1 MKFLK
6 DNAVLADMDSAE
18 DTQESEVLLE
28 IQVENLRRQIIEL
41 PAGSPPA
48 ARARILIEIGRA
60 LLRLNKQGEAW
71 DAARE
76 AFDVLAPLERWE
88 DAIQALEVMFLAEQ
102 PDSLPALG
110 QAIWLAVTYPVDPE
124 LSVAILQHVIDE
136 TPADSDGA
144 AVAAVA
150 AHYLVDLRAP
160 QGRAR
165 EDLLF
170 YTNQMLA
177 TVSRR
182 HGDVSDQESF
192 SRWFKRLEL
201 DDPARFLVRL
211 RNIVDV
217 LVQEHWWIDREQLQA
232 KLPVQ

>member
-1 MKFLK
+1 MKYLK
-6 DNAVLADMDSAE
+6 NDAVLADMDSAE
-18 DTQESEVLLE
+18 DIQESEVLLE

-48 ARARILIEIGRA
+48 ARAKILIEIGRT
-60 LLRLNKQGEAW
+60 LLRLNKQTEAW

-76 AFDVLAPLERWE
+76 AFDVFAPQERWE
-88 DAIQALEVMFLAEQ
+88 DAIQALEIMFLSEQ

-124 LSVAILQHVIDE
+124 LSVSILQHVIDE

-144 AVAAVA
+144 AVAATA

-160 QGRAR
+160 QGRER

-170 YTNQMLA
+170 YTNQLLA

-182 HGDVSDQESF
+182 HGEVTDQESF
-192 SRWFKRLEL
+192 SRWFKKLEL
-201 DDPARFLVRL
+201 DDPAKFLVRL